1 MIADEINQFGTYL
14 KTHRGEDTWVGS
26 PLRVHRRCVDPM
38 FSISNTIAY
47 NESMVV
53 GLGKESGERDLTEGN
68 PAKGITPRPLLGPSA
83 WIDMPGA
90 ESNRQ
95 HYIPAQGEMT
105 LSILRNYMAN
115 GWVSQLKHR
124 GLPLVYVISPFKSVA
139 KEFRSL
145 LGRTRTQ
152 WAPGV
157 SRHAFEQW
165 LKASVGTV
173 HTFQG
178 KEQETVVFLLG
189 GTNDGAIQ
197 WAAQS
202 PNVLNVA
209 VTRAQCRLYVIGD
222 RGRWTK
228 WELAAVLANSIETVP
243 AAGRESWLPRSQHEV

>member
-139 KEFRSL
+139 KSSGHSSDGPGHNGHQGCQGMLLNNGSRLRSVRSTPSKARSKRPL
-145 LGRTRTQ
+145 YSCLEAQTTVRSNGRR
-152 WAPGV
+152 
-157 SRHAFEQW
+157 SRPTCLTW
-165 LKASVGTV
+165 
-173 HTFQG
+173 
-178 KEQETVVFLLG
+178 
-189 GTNDGAIQ
+189 
-197 WAAQS
+197 
-202 PNVLNVA
+202 P
-209 VTRAQCRLYVIGD
+209 
-222 RGRWTK
+222 
-228 WELAAVLANSIETVP
+228 
-243 AAGRESWLPRSQHEV
+243 